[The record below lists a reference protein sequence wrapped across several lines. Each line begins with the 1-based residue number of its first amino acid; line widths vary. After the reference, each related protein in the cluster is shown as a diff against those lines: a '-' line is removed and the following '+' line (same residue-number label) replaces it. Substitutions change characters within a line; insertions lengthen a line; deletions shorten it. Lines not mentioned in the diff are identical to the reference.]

1 MIARAIPVAIL
12 AAAGLYLAQAL
23 ALPFGSAARP
33 GAGFYPV
40 AVGVFACLVAL
51 VATVRAFLARD
62 HARRAAAEPMA
73 PAARGRVVA
82 SVAALAAFCLILPW
96 AGYPITAFLFVA
108 VVLRRLGSRWP
119 AAIAL
124 GVASAAVSHY
134 LFAVLLEV
142 PLPRGPW

>member
-1 MIARAIPVAIL
+1 
-12 AAAGLYLAQAL
+12 
-23 ALPFGSAARP
+23 
-33 GAGFYPV
+33 
-40 AVGVFACLVAL
+40 
-51 VATVRAFLARD
+51 
-62 HARRAAAEPMA
+62 
-73 PAARGRVVA
+73 
-82 SVAALAAFCLILPW
+82 VAALAAFCLILPW

>member
-23 ALPFGSAARP
+23 ALPLGSPARP

-51 VATVRAFLARD
+51 VATVQAFLGRGLGD
-62 HARRAAAEPMA
+62 RAPEPTE
-73 PAARGRVVA
+73 PAARGRVIV
-82 SVAALAAFCLILPW
+82 SVVALAAFCLILPW
-96 AGYPITAFLFVA
+96 VGYPLSAFLFVT
-108 VVLRRLGSRWP
+108 VVLRYLGSGWP
-119 AAIAL
+119 AAGAL

-134 LFAVLLEV
+134 LFAVLRDV